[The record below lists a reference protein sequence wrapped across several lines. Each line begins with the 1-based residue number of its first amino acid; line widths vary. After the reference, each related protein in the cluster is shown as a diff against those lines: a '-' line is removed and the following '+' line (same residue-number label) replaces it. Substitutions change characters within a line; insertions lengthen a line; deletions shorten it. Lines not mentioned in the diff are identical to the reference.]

1 MKNPHDFGSVPV
13 QSVNKDKFP
22 TLNPI
27 TQKFSLQNY
36 LGMKLAKKSLGTFS
50 PLFCIKPLATPP
62 ARCQL
67 VGTLR
72 WLEMQPQHRRTQRGS
87 AREPPEQPWHPLCA
101 DSLGCFMDF
110 PPLWQED
117 PLWEAATGPGGCER
131 SLASWDLGNMVGP
144 GSWRW
149 PDSSSG
155 SARWENELKRV
166 DLPLLHGGEQKDAHP
181 SPVAHSQCGTWWALV
196 CSNLNLPFLP
206 QRCGAVPRSREGNR
220 SV

>member
-72 WLEMQPQHRRTQRGS
+72 WLETQPQHRRTQRGS
-87 AREPPEQPWHPLCA
+87 AREPPEQPWHW
-101 DSLGCFMDF
+101 FMDF
-110 PPLWQED
+110 PPPRQEN
-117 PLWEAATGPGGCER
+117 PHWEAPAGLGAARGLWLPGAREAQWDQVAGDGQNPA
-131 SLASWDLGNMVGP
+131 LA
-144 GSWRW
+144 
-149 PDSSSG
+149 
-155 SARWENELKRV
+155 
-166 DLPLLHGGEQKDAHP
+166 LHRGRM
-181 SPVAHSQCGTWWALV
+181 S
-196 CSNLNLPFLP
+196 
-206 QRCGAVPRSREGNR
+206 
-220 SV
+220 